1 MRKRLI
7 IIGALLV
14 VVLLVLGAC
23 VPAPTPTPPPTPAP
37 APAPAPPPT
46 PAPTPTPSEITRSG
60 HITEDESWSGTVH
73 ITGDIV
79 VNPGVTLTILP
90 GTTVLFAAGSDDQH
104 MGVAVIE
111 YYEGKLDPA
120 STLEYEQSHISIDV
134 HPGGKM
140 IARGTPDNPITFTS
154 DSPTPNY
161 ADWHQIYLRSGSI
174 LEYSIVEYG
183 RGGVVTDGD
192 VLVSHSTFRHI
203 FWMAIVTQGSP
214 TVIYNDIS
222 DCGHGGIEAIGEG
235 GTPVIANNTITHTRA
250 GIVAG
255 IVGKS
260 IFPTIENNTLIDND
274 NSIVLGNGSGGIIRN
289 NLISSPNGAP
299 RDWGPYEGFIYKA
312 KAPRGRYD
320 EVFGLGIMNSSP
332 TVTNNIFSKV
342 PLGIGV
348 EGDSSPIITHNIL
361 TDGYNGFIF
370 HHYSSGTPEVHEN
383 NIYNNKYGNIRLDH
397 WSASVNASNNW
408 WGTTDTEEIEAKI
421 HDYYDDPSLG
431 KVNYQPI
438 ETSEIA
444 DTGPQD

>member
-1 MRKRLI
+1 MRKILI
-7 IIGALLV
+7 IIGVLLITL
-14 VVLLVLGAC
+14 LLVLGAC
-23 VPAPTPTPPPTPAP
+23 GPSPAPEEAPTTTPAP
-37 APAPAPPPT
+37 SKT
-46 PAPTPTPSEITRSG
+46 TTSGSITKDEI
-60 HITEDESWSGTVH
+60 WAGTVH

-79 VNPGVTLTILP
+79 VKPGVTLTILP
-90 GTTVLFAAGSDDQH
+90 GTKVLFAAGSDDQH
-104 MGVAVIE
+104 TGFEVQE
-111 YYEGKLDPA
+111 YYQGKRDPS
-120 STLEYEQSHISIDV
+120 STLKYEQSHISIDV

-174 LEYSIVEYG
+174 FEYSLVEYG
-183 RGGVVTDGD
+183 RGGVNADGD

-222 DCGHGGIEAIGEG
+222 DSGHGGIEAIGEG

-250 GIVAG
+250 GIAAG
-255 IVGKS
+255 IMGKS

-274 NSIVLGNGSGGIIRN
+274 TGIVLGNGTGGIIRN

-312 KAPRGRYD
+312 KAPHGQYD
-320 EVFGLGIMNSSP
+320 EVTGLGIMNSSP

-342 PLGIGV
+342 PVGIAVG
-348 EGDSSPIITHNIL
+348 GDSSLIITHNIF
-361 TDGYNGFIF
+361 TDNYVGIIF

-383 NIYNNKYGNIRLDH
+383 NIYNNKDGNIRFDH

-408 WGTTDTEEIEAKI
+408 WGTTDISEIEAKI
-421 HDYYDDPSLG
+421 HDYNDDPSLG
-431 KVNYQPI
+431 TVNYQPI
-438 ETSEIA
+438 EAFEIA
-444 DTGPQD
+444 DAGPQD